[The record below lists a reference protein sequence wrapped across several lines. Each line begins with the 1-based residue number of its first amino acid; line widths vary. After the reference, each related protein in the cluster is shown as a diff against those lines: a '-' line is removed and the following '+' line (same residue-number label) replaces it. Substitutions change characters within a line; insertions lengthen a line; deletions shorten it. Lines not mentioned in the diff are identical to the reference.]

1 MFSLFYT
8 ISGDVMERR
17 TTEQT
22 IDRMKKA
29 VNKKSPCLITQI
41 QGVGSQK
48 YSIHFVKK
56 GY

>member
-29 VNKKSPCLITQI
+29 ANKKSPCLITQI